1 MVNHPFIGDLSDKT
15 LEELSEKI
23 NDLNKKMQFMYK
35 MGKHDMVRQVQMV
48 VESYRAE
55 YLKKQ
60 QELWDKKSNKELDKK
75 IDIS

>member
-1 MVNHPFIGDLSDKT
+1 MVTHPFVGDLSDKT
-15 LEELSEKI
+15 LEDLSEKI

-35 MGKHDMVRQVQMV
+35 MGKYDMVRQVQLV
-48 VESYRAE
+48 AETYRAE

>member
-1 MVNHPFIGDLSDKT
+1 MVTHPFIGDLSDKT

>member
-1 MVNHPFIGDLSDKT
+1 MVTHPFIGDLSDKT

-55 YLKKQ
+55 YLRKQ
-60 QELWDKKSNKELDKK
+60 HELWDKKSDKELSKK